1 MPDTARLMQLARQRL
16 DDGVLPKLVPNTTLG
31 GSSAGTICRLC
42 GHPIDA
48 GRPEI
53 EVQWAEHAIRCS
65 MRLHPT
71 CHAAWLTLARTQESV
86 ATRAGASARGRHHA
100 VQRAREVI
108 DCQQFAV
115 QVLGER

>member
-1 MPDTARLMQLARQRL
+1 MPDTAPLMQLARERL
-16 DDGVLPKLVPNTTLG
+16 DDGVLPELVPNTTLG

-53 EVQWAEHAIRCS
+53 EVQWAEHAIRRS
-65 MRLHPT
+65 MRLHPP
-71 CHAAWLTLARTQESV
+71 CHAAWLTLARTRESV
-86 ATRAGASARGRHHA
+86 ASPAGVSARRRHHA

-108 DCQQFAV
+108 DRQQFAV
-115 QVLGER
+115 QIFGER